1 MRAGKALRGLDM
13 PFLYSTNTY
22 LAYSISEQYYDQ
34 KHYFWCAP
42 HFDGR
47 SISPLVTPQPPTS
60 SPAELYE
67 GFAADIQRG
76 DLHSS
81 RVGQNRTGIIAG
93 ATQHKLHGRITGRQ
107 FNEIVEIVR
116 AAQLQ
121 DFRPLLF
128 IADLDGLKKNLKL
141 VPVTKRAHPLSREYV
156 AQRVKRTAFDVI
168 ELPRSF

>member
-1 MRAGKALRGLDM
+1 M

-22 LAYSISEQYYDQ
+22 LAYSISEQYYDH

-47 SISPLVTPQPPTS
+47 SIPVLTTPQPPTS

-67 GFAADIQRG
+67 AFAGDIQRG

-81 RVGQNRTGIIAG
+81 RISQNRMGIIAG
-93 ATQHKLHGRITGRQ
+93 ATQHKKGGRITGRQ
-107 FNEIVEIVR
+107 FSEIVEIVR

-128 IADLDGLKKNLKL
+128 IADLDRLKKNLKI
-141 VPVTKRAHPLSREYV
+141 VPVTKRAHPLSREYI
-156 AQRVKRTAFDVI
+156 ARQVKKAAFDVI
-168 ELPRSF
+168 ELPRRL